1 MLLLPD
7 LASFPDY
14 SNEHRSDLT
23 DSVDQEMHRLNAL
36 VSGNF
41 SDFIYG
47 LDLSNAP
54 WKKQL
59 EFYFNFQRTYRLPDF
74 SVSELNKGV
83 IGFKE
88 DVSFLTK
95 LLTEKINDLLAIPD
109 WTPPGKFD
117 RGMQLPELVPTVNQ
131 FFKDLGI
138 IDFSSAYV
146 RKELQVA
153 NVVLHVSKENDS
165 HWRQFFMMLKPRLN
179 SRMLILTLSKMS

>member
-54 WKKQL
+54 WK
-59 EFYFNFQRTYRLPDF
+59 
-74 SVSELNKGV
+74 
-83 IGFKE
+83 
-88 DVSFLTK
+88 
-95 LLTEKINDLLAIPD
+95 
-109 WTPPGKFD
+109 
-117 RGMQLPELVPTVNQ
+117 
-131 FFKDLGI
+131 
-138 IDFSSAYV
+138 
-146 RKELQVA
+146 
-153 NVVLHVSKENDS
+153 
-165 HWRQFFMMLKPRLN
+165 
-179 SRMLILTLSKMS
+179 